1 LTTHASRPEIDQR
14 TFALD
19 SNRVI
24 SLQEQVSL
32 ATGSEAMGKPYFA
45 RQQPEL
51 FRRIDTM
58 IRIPIRPVNPVNPV
72 KNSFS
77 NKARFMAA

>member
-1 LTTHASRPEIDQR
+1 
-14 TFALD
+14 
-19 SNRVI
+19 
-24 SLQEQVSL
+24 
-32 ATGSEAMGKPYFA
+32 MGKPYFA